1 MSPRRSLSLLIGLLP
16 TALLLIILPSVG
28 SEWISP
34 LHWFKSGD
42 GDLERSLLL
51 ELRLPRVLL
60 GFVAGA
66 ALAYCGVI
74 FQALF
79 RNPLASPFTLGVS
92 GGAAVGATLSLFI
105 SAPFTILSVRSSAV
119 FSMLGA
125 LITAG
130 LIATVAASRQVTG
143 TTIILFGVVLSF
155 ISSSIILLLQHLG
168 SLADLYR
175 MTRWML
181 GSLEIVGFSEFYAVI
196 PLVFIGLALSLPDRA
211 GLNLI
216 SLGDELALSRGVSVR
231 AVRIRALLAVSFII
245 GGVVSICGPIG
256 FIGIIIPFFCR
267 QVAGYDNR
275 KVAPL
280 SILVGGIFLVL
291 CDALSRCISF
301 PAELPVG
308 VWTALVGG
316 PVFLGILMRRGQAL
330 KDTVI

>member
-1 MSPRRSLSLLIGLLP
+1 MFARISLLLL
-16 TALLLIILPSVG
+16 TAALICILPSVG
-28 SEWISP
+28 AEWISP
-34 LHWFKSGD
+34 LNWLAPD
-42 GDLERSLLL
+42 AENLERSLLL
-51 ELRLPRVLL
+51 QLRLPRVVL

-79 RNPLASPFTLGVS
+79 RNALASPFTLGVS

-105 SAPFTILSVRSSAV
+105 TAPFTILSIRSSSIFA
-119 FSMLGA
+119 MLGA
-125 LITAG
+125 LVTAG
-130 LIATVAASRQVTG
+130 LITTVAARRQAAG

-196 PLVFIGLALSLPDRA
+196 PLVLLGVGLSLPDRA
-211 GLNLI
+211 ALNLI
-216 SLGDELALSRGVSVR
+216 SLSDEIALSRGISLR
-231 AVRIRALLAVSFII
+231 AVRIRSLVAVSLII
-245 GGVVSICGPIG
+245 GGVVSVCGPIG

-267 QVAGYDNR
+267 QIFGFDNR
-275 KVAPL
+275 VVAPL
-280 SILVGGIFLVL
+280 SIVVGGNFLMI

-301 PAELPVG
+301 PSELPVG

-316 PVFLGILMRRGQAL
+316 PIFLVILLRKGQGL
-330 KDTVI
+330 RDSLT